1 MTPETDLDSTPH
13 RSFPYHAGWRAM
25 ACGAFFFGVLG
36 GVGAAMLPFGCE
48 QNRAGRLPLAIA
60 LWIIGGFG
68 IPMLFFALFAIY
80 AGIRDSI
87 APPLLRLTATSLLL
101 PAILRQRTCEE
112 EEIDDRGEPK
122 NPDPPAAHPE
132 VIPFT
137 AIRSVR
143 RENALR
149 IGTVM
154 TVVHDLGEQSL
165 VIEQGMMNREDF
177 EELEAVLRVA
187 IPAAFVPAPPIE
199 PATER

>member
-1 MTPETDLDSTPH
+1 MALEHDLDPMPH

-48 QNRAGRLPLAIA
+48 QNRAGRLPLAVA

-87 APPLLRLTATSLLL
+87 APPLLRLTTSSLVL

-122 NPDPPAAHPE
+122 NLDETPAHPE
-132 VIPFT
+132 LIPFI

-143 RENALR
+143 RENAPR

-154 TVVHDLGEQSL
+154 TVMHDLSEQSL
-165 VIEQGMMNREDF
+165 VIEQSMMNREDF
-177 EELEAVLRVA
+177 DELGTILRAA
-187 IPAAFVPAPPIE
+187 IPAAFAPAPPSS
-199 PATER
+199 